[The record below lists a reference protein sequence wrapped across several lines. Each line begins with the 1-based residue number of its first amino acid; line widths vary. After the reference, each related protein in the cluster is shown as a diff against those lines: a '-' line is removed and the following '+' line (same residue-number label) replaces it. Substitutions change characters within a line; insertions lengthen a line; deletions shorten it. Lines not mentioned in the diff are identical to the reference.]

1 MSAGRALSR
10 SLALW
15 PGWQGLRLPPLP
27 PAACQHTSSCLSPC
41 HLSRAPAAP
50 GAWEEWLVASGPG
63 GGLWVQVHECCEFS
77 LCVGV
82 AGRRSLLRSSGS
94 LAWGPSPHCGRL
106 AEPGKVVPSMGRGR
120 WALGA
125 GRWVGS
131 RFCAERR
138 AVSEASGAAMELGGA
153 WLPVAPTAGGGE
165 RAGGWVGSED
175 EAGLNGAEEVMVG
188 EVAGSGP
195 GSPHGPDGPPGST
208 WMVCQHRGD
217 EGTLQ
222 AWC

>member
-165 RAGGWVGSED
+165 RAGGWVGSIRTQVGISRTFIHECIYLFLRKVR
-175 EAGLNGAEEVMVG
+175 EGIFLISNTVYALCRKLERAETRKQNPV
-188 EVAGSGP
+188 
-195 GSPHGPDGPPGST
+195 
-208 WMVCQHRGD
+208 
-217 EGTLQ
+217 
-222 AWC
+222 

>member
-1 MSAGRALSR
+1 MAWVARAPSSTPPTSSLSTHV
-10 SLALW
+10 SV
-15 PGWQGLRLPPLP
+15 PVPLP
-27 PAACQHTSSCLSPC
+27 PQKSTCSTRGL
-41 HLSRAPAAP
+41 
-50 GAWEEWLVASGPG
+50 GGVAGCKWSW

-106 AEPGKVVPSMGRGR
+106 AEPGMVVPSMGRGR

-153 WLPVAPTAGGGE
+153 RLPVAPTAGGGE

-188 EVAGSGP
+188 KVAGSGP

-217 EGTLQ
+217 EGTLR